1 VSAPAPKYLQ
11 VAASVRAQIADG
23 TLKPGSP
30 APSGAVLARATGYSA
45 LTCRKA
51 LALLIREGTLR
62 PGPSPNARP
71 RVAGPD
77 PAGPDRAARAAAL
90 SGALAA
96 RRRAAGLT
104 QLDLAALA
112 GCSVTS
118 IGHAET
124 GRLWQSR
131 RFWET
136 ADKALNGGGHLL
148 ALHDAYRAAAP
159 PDPQHPALQ
168 YPDIPYKEAAMIVVI
183 PTPLADR
190 DPLQLDLLSLATETM
205 LAHPEALPAELLAML
220 DGYAADLTDA
230 RNGKAP
236 AEAT

>member
-1 VSAPAPKYLQ
+1 V
-11 VAASVRAQIADG
+11 
-23 TLKPGSP
+23 
-30 APSGAVLARATGYSA
+30 
-45 LTCRKA
+45 
-51 LALLIREGTLR
+51 
-62 PGPSPNARP
+62 
-71 RVAGPD
+71 
-77 PAGPDRAARAAAL
+77 
-90 SGALAA
+90 LAA

-112 GCSVTS
+112 GCSITT

-148 ALHDAYRAAAP
+148 ALHDAYRAAASP
-159 PDPQHPALQ
+159 NRQ
-168 YPDIPYKEAAMIVVI
+168 YPNPPYKEAAMIDVI

-190 DPLQLDLLSLATETM
+190 DPLLLQLLSLATETM
-205 LAHPEALPAELLAML
+205 LAHPQALPADLLAML
-220 DGYAADLTDA
+220 DAYAADLTDA
-230 RNGKAP
+230 RNGKGP

>member
-1 VSAPAPKYLQ
+1 MTATAPKYSQ
-11 VAASVRAQIADG
+11 VAARIRAQIADG

-30 APSGAVLARATGYSA
+30 APSGAALARATGFA
-45 LTCRKA
+45 QLTCRKA
-51 LALLIREGTLR
+51 LVLLIREGALR

-71 RVAGPD
+71 RVAGTD
-77 PAGPDRAARAAAL
+77 PAGPDLAARAAAL

-104 QLDLAALA
+104 QAELAALA
-112 GCSVTS
+112 GCSVTT

-131 RFWET
+131 RFWEN
-136 ADKALNGGGHLL
+136 ADKTLNGGGHLL

-159 PDPQHPALQ
+159 PDPTL
-168 YPDIPYKEAAMIVVI
+168 KEAAMIDVI

-190 DPLQLDLLSLATETM
+190 DPLLLQLLSLATETM
-205 LAHPEALPAELLAML
+205 LAHPEALPADLIAML
-220 DGYAADLTDA
+220 DAYAADLIDA
-230 RNGKAP
+230 RNGEASKAG
-236 AEAT
+236 